1 HQTFVPYDGKG
12 SFVDTRLARSDGR
25 KESRMD
31 FGAMG
36 QVAIAMV
43 TQVGLRILGAIIL
56 WIVGRMVIG
65 VLVRLV
71 SRSLTIRHVDAT
83 ITRYLDNILRVV
95 LNVALALAILSLF
108 GMETTTSH
116 RASRRRGA
124 RSGSPGAAS
133 SRVSRWAHFSSSSSP
148 SGSGSS

>member
-71 SRSLTIRHVDAT
+71 SRSLTISPVDAT
-83 ITRYLDNILRVV
+83 ITRYLDTILRVV
-95 LNVALALAILSLF
+95 LTVALALAILSLF
-108 GMETTTSH
+108 GVETTTFAALIAAAGVAIGIAWGGLLSSF
-116 RASRRRGA
+116 AAGA
-124 RSGSPGAAS
+124 FLIILQPF
-133 SRVSRWAHFSSSSSP
+133 RV
-148 SGSGSS
+148 G